1 MFSRLSQKKKKKK
14 QKTGDCSFK
23 GDLQVFPPLIFAF
36 FSMLTLL
43 QAENNMS
50 LLVQKVHKL

>member
-1 MFSRLSQKKKKKK
+1 MFSRLSQKKKKVNY
-14 QKTGDCSFK
+14 SFK

-36 FSMLTLL
+36 FSILTLL

-50 LLVQKVHKL
+50 LLVQKFHKL

>member
-1 MFSRLSQKKKKKK
+1 M
-14 QKTGDCSFK
+14 
-23 GDLQVFPPLIFAF
+23 DLQVFPPLIFAF

-50 LLVQKVHKL
+50 LLVQKVHKLWSGGGCVTAQENVLILACS